1 MKKISSV
8 IVLLA
13 LLATGFTAS
22 AQRVPAN
29 TAPIGKTKVEAPSAV
44 INKGTVLK
52 SGIKSLGTIG
62 SYEVVQVKVRGLDTP
77 NLVSVLL
84 YDSRTGDIV
93 SQQSAT
99 GPGIG
104 AAIVNGGANVGA
116 SYLFGSKIRPDTTS
130 VSAGGGDSSATGGNA
145 SSDAT
150 GGAGGNANATGGNGN
165 GGAGG
170 SGGTGGSGGN
180 GGGGWVPPG
189 HQGGHPGNGPK
200 K

>member
-8 IVLLA
+8 IVLVA
-13 LLATGFTAS
+13 LLACGLSAS
-22 AQRVPAN
+22 AQRGTEAN
-29 TAPIGKTKVEAPSAV
+29 KTVSVAPSVEAPSNV
-44 INKGTVLK
+44 TSKGTVLK

-62 SYEVVQVKVRGLDTP
+62 RTDRYEVVQFKVRGLDTP
-77 NLVSVLL
+77 NLVGVFI
-84 YDSRTGDIV
+84 YDSKNDEIIG
-93 SQQSAT
+93 QQSAA

-116 SYLFGSKIRPDTTS
+116 SYLFGSKLRPDTTS
-130 VSAGGGDSSATGGNA
+130 VSAGNGTSVTANGGDGGSATGG
-145 SSDAT
+145 
-150 GGAGGNANATGGNGN
+150 NATGGNGN

-170 SGGTGGSGGN
+170 SGGSGGS

-189 HQGGHPGNGPK
+189 HANGHPGNGPK